1 MRILNLEGEY
11 FVSALKK
18 SGHKVLS
25 IGYSENCDLK
35 LKNALGPKELVD
47 FLNAREFVPDIVLW
61 NDVCRPPAVIGFEM
75 LPCLTI
81 GFSID
86 QYCNPWQVPFAA
98 GFDIL
103 LVAQKDYLAFFK
115 DSRLKREVLWFPLFF
130 DPERAFDENLT
141 RDIPIS
147 FVGTIDGVYNQ
158 KRRDFLLACQKKI
171 PLIIKQGNYQPIYA
185 RSKIVLNQSAAGE
198 LNFRIF
204 EAAACGAAVLTE
216 NVENGL
222 RELFVI
228 GEEILVYER
237 GNVASAIFEAK
248 KALVSKELEEIA
260 LAGKRK
266 VQREHSIGAR
276 VKTILNKAKELL
288 PQKVYKWRLENKKLI
303 AEELAKTFYFLSVD
317 EQLNLPFDLRQKYLE
332 AGMRYREIRL
342 QKVNFS
348 VRGQANSGSERCDRL

>member
-1 MRILNLEGEY
+1 MTGCEKIMRILNLEGEY

-18 SGHKVLS
+18 AGHKVLT

-35 LKNALGPKELVD
+35 LENLLGPRDLID
-47 FLNAREFVPDIVLW
+47 FLNSKGFVPDVVLW
-61 NDVCRPPAVIGFEM
+61 NDLCRPPGVVGFEK
-75 LPCLTI
+75 LPCLSI

-86 QYCNPWQVPFAA
+86 QYCNPWQVPFSVC
-98 GFDIL
+98 FDL
-103 LVAQKDYLAFFK
+103 FLVAQKDYLPIFK
-115 DSRLKREVLWFPLFF
+115 RSDSPREVLWFPLFF
-130 DPERAFDENLT
+130 DPRVAFDEGLS
-141 RDIPIS
+141 RDIPVS
-147 FVGTIDGVYNQ
+147 FVGTLDGVYNQ
-158 KRRDFLLACQKKI
+158 GRREFLLACRKKL
-171 PLIIKQGNYQPIYA
+171 PLIIKQGAYQPIYA

-222 RELFVI
+222 SDLFVP

-237 GNVASAIFEAK
+237 GNVASAVAEAK
-248 KALVSKELEEIA
+248 KALASSKLKEIA

-288 PQKVYKWRLENKKLI
+288 PQKVYQWRLENKKLI

-332 AGMRYREIRL
+332 AGSLYQQLWE
-342 QKVNFS
+342 
-348 VRGQANSGSERCDRL
+348 G